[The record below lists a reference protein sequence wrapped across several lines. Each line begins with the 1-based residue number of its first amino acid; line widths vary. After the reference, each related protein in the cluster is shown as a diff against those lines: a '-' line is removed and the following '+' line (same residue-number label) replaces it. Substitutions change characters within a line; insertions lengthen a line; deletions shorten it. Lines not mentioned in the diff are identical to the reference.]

1 MPTMCVTNVAE
12 YPVNKLGTQSVF
24 ALEWKPEMMVFYYI
38 EQIYV
43 HTWNLYFFKIG
54 VNITFYLVLYIE
66 DVNNIV
72 LKNTCWLS
80 TYFTTY

>member
-1 MPTMCVTNVAE
+1 
-12 YPVNKLGTQSVF
+12 
-24 ALEWKPEMMVFYYI
+24 MMVFYYI